1 MYPNND
7 DTLNAGTQNAAQPN
21 ENTNEVKNTQEGKK
35 VNLKD
40 AATFVAGG
48 VAGAGASVAA
58 NAIADALNGG
68 ETPDVQNEGNEPVT
82 ENPVEEEPAP
92 APHVASAPQPAAQAP
107 EPPKPA
113 ETEEP
118 RDPNIHQTSN
128 TATTATTHTTV
139 AEEEP
144 AFYRENEVKIESI
157 GTHRTDEGDLVHTA
171 TGTVNGHEAHF
182 VDDGHGNVQG
192 YAIDVNDNS
201 EIEENEIVHAEGQ
214 NITMGNLA
222 EHMVEVEP
230 TPAPTPTGNIQV
242 LAVANDVEMDGH
254 TVNVAV
260 IAHGETT
267 GLMIDANQ
275 NGEVDVIAVDANHD
289 DHYSEDE
296 TEVVTDAHMPM
307 PTQDDVSP
315 DMASNGVADGGDL
328 PDYSN
333 DSDITMYDV

>member
-21 ENTNEVKNTQEGKK
+21 ETTNEVKNTQEGKK

-58 NAIADALNGG
+58 NAFASMSDDPA
-68 ETPDVQNEGNEPVT
+68 TA
-82 ENPVEEEPAP
+82 ENAEELVAEESVEEAPAAASQSKPQPAP
-92 APHVASAPQPAAQAP
+92 APEPAKEEATETPRQPEQPSDPRVIPASH
-107 EPPKPA
+107 
-113 ETEEP
+113 T
-118 RDPNIHQTSN
+118 T
-128 TATTATTHTTV
+128 TTA
-139 AEEEP
+139 EEP

-157 GTHRTDEGDLVHTA
+157 ETHRTDEGDLVHTA
-171 TGTVNGHEAHF
+171 TGTVNGHEARF
-182 VDDGHGNVQG
+182 VDDGHGNVVG
-192 YAIDVNDNS
+192 YAVDENDNS
-201 EIEENEIVHAEGQ
+201 EIDENEVVHAENQ

-230 TPAPTPTGNIQV
+230 TPAPTPAGNIQV

>member
-1 MYPNND
+1 MFTNND
-7 DTLNAGTQNAAQPN
+7 DTLNAGTQNA
-21 ENTNEVKNTQEGKK
+21 TQNNNPSEKEELKSKK
-35 VNLKD
+35 WNLKD

-48 VAGAGASVAA
+48 LAGGAASMAA
-58 NAIADALNGG
+58 NAFADTLNST
-68 ETPDVQNEGNEPVT
+68 EEPQEPEMEDVQEEPV
-82 ENPVEEEPAP
+82 VEEPVP
-92 APHVASAPQPAAQAP
+92 TPQPAPQPKSEP
-107 EPPKPA
+107 EPEPKP
-113 ETEEP
+113 EP
-118 RDPNIHQTSN
+118 KHEPTHQPKP
-128 TATTATTHTTV
+128 
-139 AEEEP
+139 EEEP
-144 AFYRENEVKIESI
+144 AFYRENKVEVESI
-157 GTHRTDEGDLVHTA
+157 ETSRTDDDEVRHVA
-171 TGTVNGHEAHF
+171 HGTVNGHEAHF
-182 VDDGHGNVQG
+182 VDDGHGNVVG
-192 YAIDVNDNS
+192 YGIDENDNH
-201 EIEENEIVHAEGQ
+201 EIEESEVVHAEGQ
-214 NITMGNLA
+214 GVTMGNLA

-242 LAVANDVEMDGH
+242 LAVANDVEMGEH

>member
-21 ENTNEVKNTQEGKK
+21 ETTNEVKNAQDGKK

-48 VAGAGASVAA
+48 VAGAAASMAV
-58 NAIADALNGG
+58 NAFASEQA
-68 ETPDVQNEGNEPVT
+68 ETNEPDVQNEEEAPVA

-128 TATTATTHTTV
+128 TATTTTTHTTV
-139 AEEEP
+139 TEEKP

-157 GTHRTDEGDLVHTA
+157 ETHRTDEGDLVHTA
-171 TGTVNGHEAHF
+171 SGTVNGHEARF
-182 VDDGHGNVQG
+182 VDDGHGNVVG
-192 YAIDVNDNS
+192 YAVDENDNS
-201 EIEENEIVHAEGQ
+201 EIDENEVVHADNQ

-230 TPAPTPTGNIQV
+230 APAPTPTGNIQV
-242 LAVANDVEMDGH
+242 LAVANDVEMGDH

-315 DMASNGVADGGDL
+315 DMASQGMGGGDGL

-333 DSDITMYDV
+333 DSDITVYDV